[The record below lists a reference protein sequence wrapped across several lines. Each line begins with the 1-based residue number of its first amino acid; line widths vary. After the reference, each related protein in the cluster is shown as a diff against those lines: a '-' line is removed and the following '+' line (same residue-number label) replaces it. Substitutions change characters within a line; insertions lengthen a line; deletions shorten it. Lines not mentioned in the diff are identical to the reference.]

1 MSEYERLC
9 YAQTARTEKQAI
21 YFVLRPKYFAS
32 GLNPAIFRKQ
42 RATENSTPCTELKKV
57 SGESCLRRDCH
68 RQSHTVPILFCS

>member
-9 YAQTARTEKQAI
+9 YAQTAKTGKQAI

-42 RATENSTPCTELKKV
+42 HATENSTRSTIHRIEE
-57 SGESCLRRDCH
+57 GEW
-68 RQSHTVPILFCS
+68 